1 MWFDFA
7 ALAANQ
13 RPEPFPYPTAARYL
27 KIAKEILGADR
38 LMFGSDV
45 PSTVCRDTYRHLI
58 DYAMNADVFTDE
70 EKQLVF
76 HDTAEKVYFSQR

>member
-1 MWFDFA
+1 M
-7 ALAANQ
+7 
-13 RPEPFPYPTAARYL
+13 
-27 KIAKEILGADR
+27 
-38 LMFGSDV
+38 MFGSDV